1 MMDNQRLFLV
11 GALALVLLLIW
22 TTWQRDY
29 STPPPQAES
38 TEAASDSSAPAP
50 AAEAPEAAADP
61 QPADA
66 PAREPG
72 AEGDDP
78 TRTDGDVIRVET
90 DTLLVQ
96 IPLQGGNIVQAR
108 LPRHS
113 VSEDNPAPYTLLSPN
128 DPLFM
133 AQSGLVSDEGSAP
146 DHRARW
152 SAGAERYVLED
163 GQDRLEVPLTWS
175 NGDGVEVMR
184 TYIFERDSYVV
195 RMVQSVENTS
205 DTPWRAYQ
213 YNQLRRS
220 SETEGPGF
228 LGAASYTG
236 GVIYSPSEKYEK
248 ISFGDMEDSNLS
260 RDIDNGWLAM
270 IQHYFLASWV
280 PPRDRELRY
289 YSRFENGEYV
299 LGQSS
304 SWQTA
309 EPGETVSFE
318 NRLFAGPKEQ
328 SRLDAVA
335 EGLELTVDYGWLT
348 IISKPLFIALSWIH
362 GVVGNWGWSIILLTL
377 GIKLVFYKLS
387 ETSYRSMARMRKLQP
402 EMQKLRERYS
412 EDRQQMNQELMQ
424 LYKKEK
430 VNPLGGCLPILIQI
444 PVFIALYWV
453 LLESVEL
460 RQAPWILWIQDL
472 SVRDP
477 FYVLPLLMGA
487 SMFLQQKLNPAPM
500 DPIQQKIMM
509 GLPFVFTIF
518 FMFFPAG
525 LVLYWVT
532 NNSLSILQQWFITRQ
547 IEAGDKKANA

>member
-1 MMDNQRLFLV
+1 MDNQRLFLV